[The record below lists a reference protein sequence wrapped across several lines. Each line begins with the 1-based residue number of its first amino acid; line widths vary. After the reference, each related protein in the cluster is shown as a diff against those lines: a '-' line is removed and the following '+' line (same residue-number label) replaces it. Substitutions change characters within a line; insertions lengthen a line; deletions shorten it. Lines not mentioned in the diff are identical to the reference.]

1 MRYTCQK
8 KNQILGSINSSVIC
22 ETLEVII
29 LLYLVVARMQVMV
42 VCLVWVPYL
51 MDDKLKKVWEK
62 QTKAIR
68 GLRSIIY

>member
-8 KNQILGSINSSVIC
+8 KNKILGSINSSVIC

-29 LLYLVVARMQVMV
+29 LLYLVVVRMQVMV

-51 MDDKLKKVWEK
+51 MDDKLKKVWEN

>member
-1 MRYTCQK
+1 MTYTCQK

>member
-29 LLYLVVARMQVMV
+29 LLYLVVVRMQVMV

-51 MDDKLKKVWEK
+51 MDDKLKKVWEN